1 MSNISPAKHHTTV
14 NILHSKQRNT
24 LWTERFY
31 TREEV
36 ATPAAVAVQSS
47 RRLQLTAKC
56 SGLGSFPLQYYGQ
69 VTELDTGLLPLLYTP
84 FRHVYHSTNDS
95 ISRYLCVLDMQITQS
110 AQSLCRYWVYMSAA
124 PCRRVC
130 TAAAR
135 PAWFGDYKYK
145 YHLTTNTVGTTGTCG
160 HGV

>member
-1 MSNISPAKHHTTV
+1 MSNISPAKHHTPHTSQHTAQCTA
-14 NILHSKQRNT
+14 NRGTPCNQRGFIQERKWLHQQQLQT
-24 LWTERFY
+24 APIDCEVLW
-31 TREEV
+31 
-36 ATPAAVAVQSS
+36 
-47 RRLQLTAKC
+47 
-56 SGLGSFPLQYYGQ
+56 SFPLQYYGQ
-69 VTELDTGLLPLLYTP
+69 VMELDTGLLPLLYTP

>member
-1 MSNISPAKHHTTV
+1 MSNISPAKHHTPQQSTYCTA
-14 NILHSKQRNT
+14 NRGTPCNQRGFIQERKWLHQQQLQT
-24 LWTERFY
+24 APIDC
-31 TREEV
+31 EV
-36 ATPAAVAVQSS
+36 
-47 RRLQLTAKC
+47 
-56 SGLGSFPLQYYGQ
+56 LGSFPLQYYVQ
-69 VTELDTGLLPLLYTP
+69 VTELDTGLLPLLYTQ

-124 PCRRVC
+124 ACRRVC